1 MDNITSTQ
9 NGTAV
14 ENRPVI
20 CIVGT
25 LRAVNLTYQN
35 LIEKVIEPLN
45 ADLVFCVSQMSSED
59 EASIDKFRNYNI
71 VDICIY
77 EDGKNEYQDFLDNF
91 FNQLTPEQQ
100 KQWHKYFEIEGNWLG
115 GIKGRRGSGFHLN
128 FNYWK
133 LGDRLHNLKK
143 SGSDYQRFIITRT
156 DLLWLVEHP
165 PLNLLDPKLV
175 WIPTGE
181 NYNGY
186 NDRHA
191 ICSSQNVENYLSIF
205 ESMISLKALNYI
217 YNNLDGNNLN
227 HERHL
232 KSHLDYCGVE
242 VASFKNVAYL
252 TGDPESLTNWASVKT
267 KLIDEKEYAY
277 KYEKEL
283 LSSLKHL
290 KEFKSHK
297 NWKMM
302 LFDEAKENDQ

>member
-1 MDNITSTQ
+1 MDHITSTQ
-9 NGTAV
+9 NVTAV

-20 CIVGT
+20 CMVGT

-45 ADLVFCVSQMSSED
+45 ADLVFCVSRMSSED
-59 EASIDKFRNYNI
+59 EASLDKFRNYNI

-77 EDGKNEYQDFLDNF
+77 EDGKNGYQDFLENF
-91 FNQLTPEQQ
+91 CNQLTPEQQ

-133 LGDRLHNLKK
+133 LWDRLQALKN

-165 PLNLLDPKLV
+165 PLNLLDPKFV

-191 ICSSQNVENYLSIF
+191 ICSTQNVENYLSIF
-205 ESMISLKALNYI
+205 ASMISFKALNYI
-217 YNNLDGNNLN
+217 SNNLDGNNLN

-252 TGDPESLTNWASVKT
+252 TGDQESLTNWASVKT
-267 KLIDEKEYAY
+267 QLIDEKEYAY

-290 KEFKSHK
+290 KEFNSHK

>member
-1 MDNITSTQ
+1 MT
-9 NGTAV
+9 
-14 ENRPVI
+14 EKPVI
-20 CIVGT
+20 CFVGT
-25 LRAVNLTYQN
+25 LRAVDLTYKN

-45 ADLVFCVSQMSSED
+45 ANLVFCVSRISSED
-59 EASIDKFRNYNI
+59 EASLKKFSNYNI

-77 EDGKNEYQDFLDNF
+77 EDGKNEYQDFLENF
-91 FNQLTPEQQ
+91 CNHLTPDQE
-100 KQWHKYFEIEGNWLG
+100 KQWHKYFEIDGNWLG

-128 FNYWK
+128 YNYWK
-133 LGDRLHNLKK
+133 LWARLKDLKN
-143 SGSDYQRFIITRT
+143 SDSNDQRFIITRT
-156 DLLWLVEHP
+156 DLFWLVEHP

-191 ICSSQNVENYLSIF
+191 VCNDKNVEDYLSIF

-232 KSHLDYCGVE
+232 KSHLDDCGVK

-252 TGDPESLTNWASVKT
+252 TGNSESRTNWASVKT
-267 KLIDEKEYAY
+267 ELIDGKEYSY
-277 KYEKEL
+277 KYEEEL
-283 LSSLKHL
+283 LSSLKHQQ
-290 KEFKSHK
+290 EFKSHK
-297 NWKMM
+297 NWQIM
-302 LFDEAKENDQ
+302 LFDTARDNDK

>member
-9 NGTAV
+9 NGTVV

-45 ADLVFCVSQMSSED
+45 ADLVFCVSRMSSED
-59 EASIDKFRNYNI
+59 EASLDKFRNYNI

-133 LGDRLHNLKK
+133 LWDRLQALKN

-165 PLNLLDPKLV
+165 PLNLLDPKFV

-186 NDRHA
+186 
-191 ICSSQNVENYLSIF
+191 
-205 ESMISLKALNYI
+205 
-217 YNNLDGNNLN
+217 
-227 HERHL
+227 
-232 KSHLDYCGVE
+232 
-242 VASFKNVAYL
+242 
-252 TGDPESLTNWASVKT
+252 
-267 KLIDEKEYAY
+267 
-277 KYEKEL
+277 
-283 LSSLKHL
+283 
-290 KEFKSHK
+290 
-297 NWKMM
+297 
-302 LFDEAKENDQ
+302 